1 VALARRRLRKVS
13 HGGTRTGI
21 KGNEMGKYEPRFDL
35 DFSRGLIGEHL
46 VETFLAD
53 LVGKKIEVKTDY
65 RVNETGN
72 VYVETWQYSQP
83 DTSDKKQSGINVSE
97 AEYYCFG
104 SPSGDGFIM
113 IKTSVLKEFIRN
125 TNPREARQTIASK
138 ETKASIGR
146 LIPLA
151 DLLASIG
158 LAKKGN

>member
-1 VALARRRLRKVS
+1 MA
-13 HGGTRTGI
+13 G
-21 KGNEMGKYEPRFDL
+21 YEPRFDV
-35 DFSRGLIGEHL
+35 DFTRGRIGEEL
-46 VETFLAD
+46 LETFLAD
-53 LVGKKIEVKTDY
+53 LIGKKVEVKTDY

-72 VYVETWQYSQP
+72 VYVETWQYSEP
-83 DTSDKKQSGINVSE
+83 DASDKKQSGINVSE

-104 SPSGDGFIM
+104 SPLGEGFIM
-113 IKTSVLKEFIRN
+113 IKTSVLKEFISY
-125 TNPREARQTIASK
+125 THPRETRQPIASK

>member
-1 VALARRRLRKVS
+1 M
-13 HGGTRTGI
+13 
-21 KGNEMGKYEPRFDL
+21 KGKEMGGYEPRFDV
-35 DFSRGLIGEHL
+35 DFTRGKVGEDL

-53 LVGKKIEVKTDY
+53 LVGKKIEIKTDY
-65 RVNETGN
+65 RINETGN
-72 VYVETWQYSQP
+72 VYLETWQYSEP

-104 SPSGDGFIM
+104 SPTGEGFIM

-125 TNPREARQTIASK
+125 TNPREARQPIASK

-151 DLLASIG
+151 NLLASIG
-158 LAKKGN
+158 LAKL

>member
-1 VALARRRLRKVS
+1 M
-13 HGGTRTGI
+13 GG
-21 KGNEMGKYEPRFDL
+21 YEPRFDV
-35 DFSRGLIGEHL
+35 DFTRGRVGEEL

-53 LVGKKIEVKTDY
+53 LAGKKVEVKTDY

-72 VYVETWQYSQP
+72 VYLETWQYSQP
-83 DTSDKKQSGINVSE
+83 DASDKKQSGINVSQ

-104 SPSGDGFIM
+104 SPTGDGFVM
-113 IKTSVLKEFIRN
+113 VKTSVLKEFIRD
-125 TNPREARQTIASK
+125 TNPRETRQPIASK

-158 LAKKGN
+158 LARKEN

>member
-1 VALARRRLRKVS
+1 L
-13 HGGTRTGI
+13 
-21 KGNEMGKYEPRFDL
+21 GNFEPRFDV
-35 DFSRGLIGEHL
+35 DFTRGRIGEEL

-83 DTSDKKQSGINVSE
+83 DASDKKQSGINVSE
-97 AEYYCFG
+97 SEYYCFG
-104 SPSGDGFIM
+104 SPLGEGFVM
-113 IKTSVLKEFIRN
+113 VKTQVLKDFIRN
-125 TNPREARQTIASK
+125 TNPRETRQPIATNK
-138 ETKASIGR
+138 TKASIGR

>member
-1 VALARRRLRKVS
+1 MA
-13 HGGTRTGI
+13 G
-21 KGNEMGKYEPRFDL
+21 YEPRFDV
-35 DFSRGLIGEHL
+35 DFTRGRIGEEL

-53 LVGKKIEVKTDY
+53 LIGKKIEVKTDY

-72 VYVETWQYSQP
+72 VYVETWQYSQS
-83 DTSDKKQSGINVSE
+83 DASDKKQSGINVSQ

-104 SPSGDGFIM
+104 SPLGEGFVM
-113 IKTSVLKEFIRN
+113 IKTSVLKQFIRQ
-125 TNPREARQTIASK
+125 TDPRETRQPISSK

>member
-1 VALARRRLRKVS
+1 MDF
-13 HGGTRTGI
+13 TRG
-21 KGNEMGKYEPRFDL
+21 R
-35 DFSRGLIGEHL
+35 IGEEL

-72 VYVETWQYSQP
+72 VYVETWHYSQP
-83 DTSDKKQSGINVSE
+83 DASDKKQSGINVSE
-97 AEYYCFG
+97 SEYYCFG
-104 SPSGDGFIM
+104 SPLGEGFVM
-113 IKTSVLKEFIRN
+113 VKTQVLKDFIRN
-125 TNPREARQTIASK
+125 TNPRETRQPIATNK
-138 ETKASIGR
+138 TKASIGR

>member
-1 VALARRRLRKVS
+1 MA
-13 HGGTRTGI
+13 G
-21 KGNEMGKYEPRFDL
+21 YEPRFDV
-35 DFSRGLIGEHL
+35 DFTRGRIGEEL

-53 LVGKKIEVKTDY
+53 LIGKKIEVKTDY

-72 VYVETWQYSQP
+72 VYVETWQYSEP
-83 DTSDKKQSGINVSE
+83 DASYKKQSGINVSE

-104 SPSGDGFIM
+104 SPLGEGFVM
-113 IKTSVLKEFIRN
+113 IKTSVLKQFISN
-125 TNPREARQTIASK
+125 TNPREARQPIASK

-158 LAKKGN
+158 LARKES

>member
-1 VALARRRLRKVS
+1 MA
-13 HGGTRTGI
+13 G
-21 KGNEMGKYEPRFDL
+21 YEPRFDV
-35 DFSRGLIGEHL
+35 DFTRGRIGEEL
-46 VETFLAD
+46 LETFLAD
-53 LVGKKIEVKTDY
+53 LIGKKVEVKTDF

-72 VYVETWQYSQP
+72 VYVETWQYSEP
-83 DTSDKKQSGINVSE
+83 DASDKKQSGINVSE

-104 SPSGDGFIM
+104 SPLGEGFVM
-113 IKTSVLKEFIRN
+113 IKTSVLKQFISN

>member
-1 VALARRRLRKVS
+1 MA
-13 HGGTRTGI
+13 G
-21 KGNEMGKYEPRFDL
+21 YEPRFDV
-35 DFSRGLIGEHL
+35 DFTRGRIGEEL

-53 LVGKKIEVKTDY
+53 LIGKKIEVKTDY

-72 VYVETWQYSQP
+72 VYVETWQYWEP
-83 DTSDKKQSGINVSE
+83 DASDKKQSGINVSE
-97 AEYYCFG
+97 AEYYCFS
-104 SPSGDGFIM
+104 SPLGEGFIM
-113 IKTSVLKEFIRN
+113 IKTSVLKQFISN
-125 TNPREARQTIASK
+125 THPRETRQPIASK

>member
-1 VALARRRLRKVS
+1 MIGK
-13 HGGTRTGI
+13 
-21 KGNEMGKYEPRFDL
+21 EMGGYEPRFDV
-35 DFSRGLIGEHL
+35 DFTRGKVGEDL

-53 LVGKKIEVKTDY
+53 LVGKKIEIKTDY
-65 RVNETGN
+65 RINETGN
-72 VYVETWQYSQP
+72 VYLETWQYSEP

-104 SPSGDGFIM
+104 SPTGDGFIM

-125 TNPREARQTIASK
+125 TNPREARQPIASK

-151 DLLASIG
+151 QLLASIG
-158 LAKKGN
+158 LARKES

>member
-1 VALARRRLRKVS
+1 M
-13 HGGTRTGI
+13 
-21 KGNEMGKYEPRFDL
+21 KGKEMGKYEPRFDV
-35 DFSRGLIGEHL
+35 DFTRGRVGEEL

-53 LVGKKIEVKTDY
+53 LAGKKVEVKTDY
-65 RVNETGN
+65 RIGETGN

-83 DTSDKKQSGINVSE
+83 DASDKYQSGINVSQ

-104 SPSGDGFIM
+104 SPTGDGFVM
-113 IKTSVLKEFIRN
+113 VKTSVLKEFISN
-125 TNPREARQTIASK
+125 TQPREARQPISSK

-158 LAKKGN
+158 LARKGS

>member
-1 VALARRRLRKVS
+1 MA
-13 HGGTRTGI
+13 G
-21 KGNEMGKYEPRFDL
+21 YEPRFDV
-35 DFSRGLIGEHL
+35 DFTRGRIGEEL

-53 LVGKKIEVKTDY
+53 LIGKKIEVKTDY

-72 VYVETWQYSQP
+72 VYVETWQYSQS
-83 DTSDKKQSGINVSE
+83 DASDKKQSGINVSE

-104 SPSGDGFIM
+104 SPLGEGFVM
-113 IKTSVLKEFIRN
+113 IKTSVLKQFIRQ
-125 TNPREARQTIASK
+125 TDPRETRQPISSK